1 MAVLSKSVQKR
12 IDSLGFSVSGIVD
25 LGTVG
30 HQNGDWLAEFIAN
43 HYHGSMSWMEETAL
57 RRSHPK
63 NLWPEAKSALVL
75 GLNYGPD
82 TNPMTSLSQTSN
94 ATISVYARGGDYH
107 QLIKGRLK
115 EIAGLLA
122 RDTDEDVKVFVDT
135 APLMEKPL
143 AAMAGIGW
151 QGKHTN
157 LVSRG
162 FGSWLFLGVI
172 LSAAK
177 LGAKA
182 AKTGDCGTCRDCL
195 DICPT
200 NAFPAPYKLDAR
212 LCISYLTIEH
222 KGPVDEDL
230 RPLLGNRIY
239 GCDDCLAVCPWNKFA
254 QAGAEAKLK
263 ARDDLNA
270 PALKRLAA
278 LSDTEFRSYFAGSP
292 IKRIGRERLLRN
304 VLYAIGNSGDISL
317 KSAVLAHLGSDDAV
331 VKDAAKWAL
340 AQLTA

>member
-1 MAVLSKSVQKR
+1 MPTLISKSVQKR
-12 IDSLGFSVSGIVD
+12 IEALGFSAFGIVD
-25 LGTVG
+25 LETVG

-63 NLWPEAKSALVL
+63 NLWPEAKTALVL
-75 GLNYGPD
+75 GFNYGPETD
-82 TNPMTSLSQTSN
+82 PLDILGRKDK
-94 ATISVYARGGDYH
+94 AAISVYARGGDYH
-107 QLIKGRLK
+107 GLIKGRLK

-122 RDTDEDVKVFVDT
+122 RDTSEDVKVFVDT

-157 LVSRG
+157 LVSRD

-177 LGAKA
+177 LAPVSA
-182 AKTGDCGTCRDCL
+182 ETGDCGTCQACL

-222 KGPVDEDL
+222 KGPVDEYL
-230 RPLLGNRIY
+230 RPKLGNRIY

-270 PALKRLAA
+270 PELAKLAA
-278 LSDTEFRSYFAGSP
+278 LTDTEFRAHFAGSP
-292 IKRIGRERLLRN
+292 IKRIGLNRFLRN
-304 VLYAIGNSGDISL
+304 VLYAIGNSGNASL
-317 KSAVLAHLGSDDAV
+317 LAAIAPHLSHKDAV
-331 VKDAAKWAL
+331 VKDAAEWAST
-340 AQLTA
+340 QLI